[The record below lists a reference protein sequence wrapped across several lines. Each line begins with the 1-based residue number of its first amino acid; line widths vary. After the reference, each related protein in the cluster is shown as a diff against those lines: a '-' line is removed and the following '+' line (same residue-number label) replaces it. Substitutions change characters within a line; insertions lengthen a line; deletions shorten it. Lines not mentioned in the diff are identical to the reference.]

1 MEEYDGEGIEFGYSC
16 SPTVVDGLVILPV
29 GGKDASIV
37 ALNAKTGKEVWRSR
51 NDPASYTPA
60 YPISIGGREAIVGYL
75 QNSLVLC
82 DLKTGKQLARMSLSN
97 GYDKHSARPIYR
109 EPCLWISGPFRSGSE
124 LLEIAPTAASDK
136 SEFPFQFKKTWKN
149 RNLSNDVTSSV
160 LVDGHIYGFDIFDAQ
175 SKVQR
180 PSRGKF
186 RCINFLTGETTWEI
200 GTGRPRRMNSTRPA
214 DAEPENGQSG
224 IVVADSKLIILNELG
239 ELILARVNPER
250 YEELTRTSVLSGELT
265 WTPPILHRGRAYIRN
280 QKRAVFVDEPERLKA
295 DSPLLTVADV
305 PQSEYTD

>member
-1 MEEYDGEGIEFGYSC
+1 MTIQNAAGRSGVSARRCFCLLSVLCFLSIAFFPASRSAGRESLRDGPKTHKSNPFLPATVANSRWPFIRNSTFDDHSPEIHIADSWPDEGPPVLWTRELGQGYSAFVAKGERVF
-16 SPTVVDGLVILPV
+16 TQAQTL
-29 GGKDASIV
+29 GGQV
-37 ALNAKTGKEVWRSR
+37 
-51 NDPASYTPA
+51 
-60 YPISIGGREAIVGYL
+60 
-75 QNSLVLC
+75 
-82 DLKTGKQLARMSLSN
+82 
-97 GYDKHSARPIYR
+97 
-109 EPCLWISGPFRSGSE
+109 
-124 LLEIAPTAASDK
+124 
-136 SEFPFQFKKTWKN
+136 
-149 RNLSNDVTSSV
+149 V

-214 DAEPENGQSG
+214 DAEPEIGQSG

-265 WTPPILHRGRAYIRN
+265 
-280 QKRAVFVDEPERLKA
+280 
-295 DSPLLTVADV
+295 
-305 PQSEYTD
+305 